1 MRNFL
6 TIFTIVLL
14 GLPVFAQAQIEKKDD
29 KKAKKEVA
37 LIDSLPQ
44 VLEFHLDIF
53 RDSTWGKD
61 GLNMRMAQNSAKNGS
76 IPKKFQSIDKVEVGD
91 LICEYFNADAS
102 IVVRE
107 VMKNPLQSS
116 QQQATF
122 SLFVQ
127 RELKAVKLE
136 VRRVRQDRKTE
147 KIGSFRLKKLTDS

>member
-29 KKAKKEVA
+29 KKAKKEVV

-61 GLNMRMAQNSAKNGS
+61 GLNMRMAKNSAKNGS
-76 IPKKFQSIDKVEVGD
+76 IPNKFQTIDKVEVGD

-122 SLFVQ
+122 SLFVMTKALGTGV
-127 RELKAVKLE
+127 EVTAEPVSKLLK
-136 VRRVRQDRKTE
+136 T
-147 KIGSFRLKKLTDS
+147 